1 MPRAKRTA
9 ESVVKYS
16 CDCGAELLTDSDA
29 SVRQHEKSIKHLTWA
44 KDAVKVG
51 QFDGDD
57 DPRRQPYDR
66 REPEEDYEPP
76 KVAALGGKQAQEL
89 MDEAGQIVAEW
100 HEEAL
105 DFLAGTPVA
114 EAYVEQERD
123 QNIRNWLILCRT
135 HPKLLEATVKSANY
149 KAYTQLGRF
158 LVGMGVAGGV
168 EMGWLAGDGGPA
180 RLTGVIRAF
189 ETVQEQFEEIEEEV
203 GDRYRTT
210 LSEYDAE
217 HPPGL
222 FGELATGT

>member
-1 MPRAKRTA
+1 MPRVKRTA
-9 ESVVKYS
+9 ESVVKYR
-16 CDCGAELLTDSDA
+16 CDCGAELLTDGDHA
-29 SVRQHEKSIKHLTWA
+29 VRQHEKSIKHLTWA
-44 KDAVKVG
+44 ADAVQSG
-51 QFDGDD
+51 QLDGDD

-66 REPEEDYEPP
+66 PDDREDYDPP
-76 KVAALGGKQAQEL
+76 KVSALGGKQAQEL

-105 DFLAGTPVA
+105 DFMSAFPVA

-158 LVGMGVAGGV
+158 LLGMGVAGGV

-180 RLTGVIRAF
+180 RLTGVVRAF
-189 ETVQEQFEEIEEEV
+189 ESVQAEFADIEEEV
-203 GDRYRTT
+203 GDRYRTV
-210 LSEYDAE
+210 LNDYDAE
-217 HPPGL
+217 NPPGL